1 VPDEWIDS
9 LFPEVRRIL
18 ECVKARNARLQ
29 SAKPQA
35 EDRISDRAAEGFLQT
50 VLYAGI
56 CFWQNLP
63 FRTERYVQDDRTC
76 LRTWTE
82 HQMKT
87 MSATSSVT
95 CRYGMS
101 YILHQLP
108 AVASIMVTQEYSQFA
123 KQVWSSHN
131 KANKQAELDVSAGMG
146 DILQDMQACLKHLCG
161 SAAVGEP
168 EAVAKL
174 IAENISA
181 MNISANAADV
191 QEDSVRGVLTRPGS
205 LTQVTAPASRT
216 ERSRGSLMQAPSL
229 YDTSGSISSVS
240 LAWQEWTSGPAH
252 STIAQR
258 VLEIKAH
265 KHMSLGRRN
274 THLHKK
280 NRHLPQLIESLIS
293 AGASAAQGI
302 GLMTHIAQHFKL
314 SLDQLREGTRLLAG
328 RTGKTD
334 SDSLT
339 AETTVTLGDFKA
351 AVGWAYAQVA
361 LLQAHRSLMSQCR

>member
-1 VPDEWIDS
+1 MHVVIWTCIFSALHNTVVDLQVTVPDEWIDS

-18 ECVKARNARLQ
+18 EYVKARNARLQ

-35 EDRISDRAAEGFLQT
+35 EDRVSDRAAEGFLQT

-63 FRTERYVQDDRTC
+63 FRTQRYVQDDRTC
-76 LRTWTE
+76 LRTLTE
-82 HQMKT
+82 RRMKR
-87 MSATSSVT
+87 MSATSIVT
-95 CRYGMS
+95 CRYGIS

-205 LTQVTAPASRT
+205 LTQVTAPASGT
-216 ERSRGSLMQAPSL
+216 ERSKGSLIQAPSL
-229 YDTSGSISSVS
+229 YDTSGSINSVS

-280 NRHLPQLIESLIS
+280 NRHLPQLIESLVG
-293 AGASAAQGI
+293 AGASRS
-302 GLMTHIAQHFKL
+302 TWL
-314 SLDQLREGTRLLAG
+314 SA
-328 RTGKTD
+328 
-334 SDSLT
+334 
-339 AETTVTLGDFKA
+339 
-351 AVGWAYAQVA
+351 
-361 LLQAHRSLMSQCR
+361 C